1 MPLDSHV
8 GRGRSSRGEFH
19 VVVFVAYALRGV
31 VETLGVSDAKMAKL
45 CEMFVG
51 FQSVLQR
58 T

>member
-1 MPLDSHV
+1 M
-8 GRGRSSRGEFH
+8 GRGRSSRGEFY
-19 VVVFVAYALRGV
+19 VVVIIAYALWGV
-31 VETLGVSDAKMAKL
+31 VETPGFSDAKMAKL